1 MKTFKVILSFGK
13 RADLILDGNYV
24 GMIAADRIRE
34 AGTGKNLI
42 GAFAEDEDF
51 AFRGTFAFSVDG
63 TTTFF
68 GTGKLRIYDCRKMS
82 EEESNKVFIDVFAG
96 RL

>member
-1 MKTFKVILSFGK
+1 MKTFKVFLSEGK
-13 RADLILDGNYV
+13 RANLVLDGSYV

-34 AGTGKNLI
+34 AGTGKSLI
-42 GAFAEDEDF
+42 GAFADDEDF
-51 AFRGTFAFSVDG
+51 AFQGSFAFSVDG
-63 TTTFF
+63 TTTFY